1 MTNTL
6 INDNCN
12 MESMSSK
19 YYTAKAL
26 SKLSFTYSLRL
37 LLLAMLFS
45 LFANSASAQEE
56 EENTIENQ
64 ATQRE
69 IDSLQ
74 QLINEYTPES
84 VKVKIYYDIA
94 ALYTNY
100 DSILKYSLLSL
111 KTEEQLKRKNE
122 QLLHEEEKKELLLYI
137 SALAGALIV
146 VSFVVFFIKRI
157 LKINKKAN
165 ATLSEQ
171 NGILISQKAEIEAQ
185 RDQIEAQR
193 DEIEIQKNLITEQMN
208 EVEKVNSQLLA
219 SITYAQRIQ
228 RAALSSGDEM
238 TANFKESFIFYQPKE
253 IVSGDF
259 YITEKYGRFSVM
271 ITADCTGH
279 GIPGAFLSI
288 LGIAAIKE
296 YMRTEEDA
304 ANPGM
309 VLDRIRTF
317 IKATINSHSES
328 RLNDGMDMTICSF
341 DFKHMALT
349 YAIANQRVLLVRNG
363 EAITLKGD
371 NMPVGRC
378 SYERDHFVSLTTTIE
393 PNDMVYMFSDG
404 IQDQFGFEN
413 GDSLRLRKFSSR
425 RLNETLVSLSTLP
438 THEQFDELSKTI
450 TKWKDTNQQTD
461 DMTLIGIR
469 V

>member
-1 MTNTL
+1 METL
-6 INDNCN
+6 
-12 MESMSSK
+12 SSK
-19 YYTAKAL
+19 YCAMKAI
-26 SKLSFTYSLRL
+26 SKISFTYSLRL
-37 LLLAMLFS
+37 LLLAMILTV
-45 LFANSASAQEE
+45 FANSAAAQEE
-56 EENTIENQ
+56 EGDTSGENQ
-64 ATQRE
+64 AVQHE

-74 QLINEYTPES
+74 SLINEYTPES

-122 QLLHEEEKKELLLYI
+122 QILHEEEKKELLLYI

-146 VSFVVFFIKRI
+146 VSFVVFFITRI
-157 LKINKKAN
+157 LKIKKKAN

-185 RDQIEAQR
+185 RDKIEAQR
-193 DEIEIQKNLITEQMN
+193 DEIEIQKNLIIDQMN
-208 EVEKVNSQLLA
+208 EVEKVNNQLLA

-228 RAALSSGDEM
+228 RAALSSDDEM
-238 TANFKESFIFYQPKE
+238 KNNFKESFIFYRPKD

-296 YMRTEEDA
+296 YMRTEADA
-304 ANPGM
+304 ANPGV

-341 DFKHMALT
+341 DFSNLTMT
-349 YAIANQRVLLVRNG
+349 YAIANQRVILVRNG

-378 SYERDHFVSLTTTIE
+378 SYERDHFVSLSTTIE

-404 IQDQFGFEN
+404 IQDQFGFED
-413 GDSLRLRKFSSR
+413 GDSLRMRKFSSR
-425 RLNETLVSLSTLP
+425 RLNETLASLSSLP
-438 THEQFDELSKTI
+438 TKKQLDELSKVI
-450 TKWKDTNQQTD
+450 TKWRDTNQQTD